1 MTPILGAVYKVIV
14 AIRRGPV
21 NNDASGRRRNAAN
34 VEDALNMDE
43 KVDWIETDGKK
54 EADEDPVDDEGL
66 NWMKPKNP

>member
-1 MTPILGAVYKVIV
+1 MTTL
-14 AIRRGPV
+14 
-21 NNDASGRRRNAAN
+21 DAAN

-43 KVDWIETDGKK
+43 KVDWINTDGKK